1 MQVCVGISKSNIV
14 VAFLIVARLD
24 EELRISQERIKN
36 LNSISDSKVEK

>member
-1 MQVCVGISKSNIV
+1 MV